1 MINFSDVPQNN
12 DIFYISSIKSDLDDS
27 NGSNGSNNSPQN
39 SRTSDRLVSP
49 PQNDGDLI
57 IKGKE
62 RESELSEQ
70 QILENQQQGQF
81 ILTLD
86 NIKPEI
92 KETETITVTIPPAN
106 DNSSSPN
113 IPYTIGKSKNFQ
125 KIFKNFRKILT
136 KI

>member
-27 NGSNGSNNSPQN
+27 NGSNSNSPQN

-49 PQNDGDLI
+49 PQNEGDLI

-62 RESELSEQ
+62 QRETEITEQ
-70 QILENQQQGQF
+70 QILDSQQQGQF

-106 DNSSSPN
+106 ENNGSPN
-113 IPYTIGKSKNFQ
+113 IPYTIGK
-125 KIFKNFRKILT
+125 FKNLCLKFIFWT
-136 KI
+136 QI

>member
-39 SRTSDRLVSP
+39 SRTSDRIVSP
-49 PQNDGDLI
+49 PQNEDLT
-57 IKGKE
+57 IKSKE
-62 RESELSEQ
+62 RESDIAEQ

-113 IPYTIGKSKNFQ
+113 IPYTIGKF
-125 KIFKNFRKILT
+125 IFFKNFEISMKI
-136 KI
+136 